1 MTVILKVIIHR
12 RYIMPKGTK
21 TEMDDFVDS
30 PEKQKSTESSSV
42 HKRFLSLMSRVRASF
57 SGTNSEKVY
66 HDAMPER
73 PMSAPPTLHEPLQSE
88 SSSAKKTLALM
99 SSPYPKGAEK
109 TGNICC
115 NLLRHGDVISHVQKR
130 DFIID
135 LMRHNVSCLDFQKVP
150 LTTEASEE
158 KWNRFFAGIL
168 KYHPSIVEIKPPKGI
183 RLNLEV
189 TDYLAI
195 HKKLAQVIEYD
206 RAAKTGASHNSD
218 ERKQQRKLAAEVID
232 GLRERW
238 AFESVP
244 DVWQGE
250 LRRGAIKKITQQTL
264 DAHDKNID
272 DVYTML
278 NSYASMKS
286 KHIVDDESDSLAST
300 ATTQHS

>member
-1 MTVILKVIIHR
+1 
-12 RYIMPKGTK
+12 MPKGTK

-42 HKRFLSLMSRVRASF
+42 HKRFLGLMSRVLASF

-73 PMSAPPTLHEPLQSE
+73 PMSAPPALHEPLPME
-88 SSSAKKTLALM
+88 SSSAKKTLVLM
-99 SSPYPKGAEK
+99 SSPAPKGPEK

-115 NLLRHGDVISHVQKR
+115 NLLRYGDVISHEQKR

-135 LMRHNVSCLDFQKVP
+135 LMRHNVSCLDFQIVP

-158 KWNRFFAGIL
+158 KWNRFFVGIL

-206 RAAKTGASHNSD
+206 SAAKTGAPHNSD
-218 ERKQQRKLAAEVID
+218 ERNQQRKMAAEVMN
-232 GLRERW
+232 GLRDRW
-238 AFESVP
+238 AFECGP

-264 DAHDKNID
+264 DAHEKNID
-272 DVYTML
+272 DIYTML
-278 NSYASMKS
+278 SSYTSLKT
-286 KHIVDDESDSLAST
+286 KRTEDEESESLAST
-300 ATTQHS
+300 TATQP